1 MRIVR
6 VLLLAA
12 LVSLCTF
19 AQKPAPAKKA
29 PAESTAAQVE
39 IIDINSATE
48 EQLRAVP
55 GIGEA
60 YAKRI
65 VAGRPYRAKNELV
78 QKKVIPAGVYEKAKD
93 RLIAKQK

>member
-1 MRIVR
+1 MQIVR
-6 VLLLAA
+6 LLLLAA
-12 LVSLCTF
+12 LAVMCAF

-29 PAESTAAQVE
+29 PAGAVTAQAQLV
-39 IIDINSATE
+39 DINSATE

-78 QKKVIPAGVYEKAKD
+78 QKKVVPAGVYEKAKD

>member
-1 MRIVR
+1 
-6 VLLLAA
+6 
-12 LVSLCTF
+12 
-19 AQKPAPAKKA
+19 
-29 PAESTAAQVE
+29 
-39 IIDINSATE
+39 
-48 EQLRAVP
+48 LRAVP

-78 QKKVIPAGVYEKAKD
+78 QKKVVPAGVYEKAKD